1 MFSDSSREEDLQNAI
16 LRRRYVF
23 ETLSENGGVLSEIC
37 GVQFPLDVTMRP
49 PKTRQELDE
58 LHQIYMAS
66 RSKCSKVEHAVE
78 LLEELCSLDRMQLS
92 GVLRCDVLEGKML
105 SLVSSSY
112 LPNLVSHGC
121 FADVLSRS
129 ATVYND
135 TLSEC
140 NRARRSLTRHVLYPF
155 ACQSWM
161 SQFRS
166 VSYKE
171 FWAQADFDSI
181 HVARVVDS
189 DGGVT
194 DFAFMQERHLCLANE
209 RSLYWLRYEDGL
221 AEGVPPRYPRYV
233 MVNETKRMTFAM
245 PADESSSQALDK
257 QTLLFLGPRHQP
269 ALATT
274 RPLIPSAQTFV
285 YSGHQRDFFFVGL
298 PPILRRELEDCDGEP
313 ARKRLCFPPNWPS
326 LCNICQEPRQFY
338 LVYAAC
344 GHSIC
349 CSQCIDDLFHV
360 DRRRFLASNLCP
372 TCRAVFPAE
381 VPSRLLQLDSARTSY
396 CLDRDLILRNH
407 RRLDALSTTCAQL
420 YCDEM
425 MVPSLAEVF
434 SLDQQDAADREREA
448 RRISPAD
455 WAITVELDYSSL
467 AALCKRLKWFAHARG
482 VHAQV
487 WKHVLEYVAYG
498 SACFYNVRK
507 EALSPS
513 SVDEDQSGWRYSL
526 VQRAYRAAD
535 GLAV

>member
-1 MFSDSSREEDLQNAI
+1 MFSDFREEDVHNAI

-23 ETLSENGGVLSEIC
+23 ETLSENGGVLSETC

-58 LHQIYMAS
+58 LHQSYMAA
-66 RSKCSKVEHAVE
+66 RAKCVLVERAND
-78 LLEELCSLDRMQLS
+78 LLEELCCLDRTQLS
-92 GVLRCDVLEGKML
+92 GVLGFRVLEGKML

-121 FADVLSRS
+121 FADVVSRS
-129 ATVYND
+129 ATLYND

-166 VSYKE
+166 VNYKD
-171 FWAQADFDSI
+171 FWAQPDFESI
-181 HVARVVDS
+181 HVARVVDA

-194 DFAFMQERHLCLANE
+194 DFAFMQERHLCVASE
-209 RSLYWLRYEDGL
+209 RSLFWLRYEDEM
-221 AEGVPPRYPRYV
+221 AEGVPPRYV

-245 PADESSSQALDK
+245 PADESSPQALVK
-257 QTLLFLGPRHQP
+257 QTLLFIGPRHKP
-269 ALATT
+269 AAPT

-285 YSGHQRDFFFVGL
+285 YSGHQTDFFFVGL

-313 ARKRLCFPPNWPS
+313 ARTRLCYPPNWPS

-349 CSQCIDDLFHV
+349 CSQCSDDLFHV

-396 CLDRDLILRNH
+396 CLDRDIILRNH

-448 RRISPAD
+448 RRLSPAD

-507 EALSPS
+507 EALP

-535 GLAV
+535 GPAV